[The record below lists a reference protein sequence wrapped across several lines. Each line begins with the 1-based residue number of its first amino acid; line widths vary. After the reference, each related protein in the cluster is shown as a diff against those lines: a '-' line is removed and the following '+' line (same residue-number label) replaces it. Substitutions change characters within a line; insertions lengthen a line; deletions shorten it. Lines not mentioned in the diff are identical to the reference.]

1 MLLGC
6 CINKLRKNMFQLK
19 SICVLLVLLAV
30 HTSVK
35 GQWSSDG
42 RTWGDSTFIS
52 QPGCVAVHS
61 YEIYEDST
69 MHGAFSE
76 TMYNMWKTCADVL
89 GYTDESPY
97 DVLRMQ
103 LIMINADSQGNLLR
117 LRLRTTR
124 APETNKERK
133 RMRKLVRLL
142 KKTKFPP
149 FDRKDSEKNMDRLY
163 MTVGFKRPHS
173 LKSCMR
179 LEGW

>member
-1 MLLGC
+1 ML
-6 CINKLRKNMFQLK
+6 QLK
-19 SICVLLVLLAV
+19 SIYVLSVLLAFSV
-30 HTSVK
+30 SVK
-35 GQWSSDG
+35 GQLSSDG
-42 RTWGDSTFIS
+42 RTWGYGTCIS
-52 QPGCVAVHS
+52 PPGSVAVYS

-76 TMYNMWKTCADVL
+76 TVYNMWKTCADVL

-173 LKSCMR
+173 LKSCVR